1 MRNHV
6 FLHLNDKQVSEF
18 RARWKEINNW
28 LDEFLPFE
36 PNQHFPDDQVKEI
49 LYSIIPKCWQS
60 YLHRDKFNMTKAS
73 VDDFFDFMERYQIA
87 DSIDPLLKPKDQS
100 KIDKDDN
107 KKSTEKLNDKKR
119 KAQTKK
125 DDAPVPKKSCL
136 LHGPDSSHTTNE
148 CRTIRKQA

>member
-1 MRNHV
+1 V

-18 RARWKEINNW
+18 HAQWKEINNW

-36 PNQHFPDDQVKEI
+36 PNQCFPDDQVKEI
-49 LYSIIPKCWQS
+49 LCSIIPKFWQS
-60 YLHRDKFNMTKAS
+60 YLHRNKFNMTKAS
-73 VDDFFDFMERYQIA
+73 VDDFFDFMIHYQIA

-100 KIDKDDN
+100 KIDKDGN
-107 KKSTEKLNDKKR
+107 KKSTEKSNDKKR

-125 DDAPVPKKSCL
+125 DDASVPKKSCL

-148 CRTIRKQA
+148 C